1 MLTSFLLA
9 LPREG
14 FTMRRG
20 LYAVLAA
27 LVVTLSACG
36 INSIPTAEENA
47 KAKWAD
53 VQNQYQ
59 RRADLVPNLVATVRA
74 AATQERTVL
83 REVTEARASASRIT
97 VTPDQLTDPAA
108 MQRYAAAQTQLT
120 LTLQR
125 LQEAYPEL
133 HTNENFLTLQSQ
145 LEGTENRIAVARRP
159 DVFGALLVTIAFMT
173 GVFTI
178 YTYIAPFVQLAA
190 GLAGTVVAT
199 MLFVFG
205 IGATIGN
212 LNAGALADRV
222 GPARVLIVV
231 LLGLTTLFA
240 TLSLAAELFPPAT
253 VRWIIV
259 PVIALW
265 GLVGFS
271 FPSVQQLRLV
281 AMDPRLSSITLSLN
295 ASAGYLG
302 VSLGA
307 MLGSVVVAHQATRGL
322 GWVGAACEL
331 TAFSLL
337 IYTLRTRASG
347 IAPLVP
353 APSSAASQS

>member
-145 LEGTENRIAVARRP
+145 LEGTENRIAVARR
-159 DVFGALLVTIAFMT
+159 DYNAA
-173 GVFTI
+173 
-178 YTYIAPFVQLAA
+178 VQAYNTEIRTFPA
-190 GLAGTVVAT
+190 V
-199 MLFVFG
+199 
-205 IGATIGN
+205 IGAKVIYGSQPMQPYQ
-212 LNAGALADRV
+212 ADE
-222 GPARVLIVV
+222 
-231 LLGLTTLFA
+231 
-240 TLSLAAELFPPAT
+240 AAQRA
-253 VRWIIV
+253 
-259 PVIALW
+259 
-265 GLVGFS
+265 
-271 FPSVQQLRLV
+271 PSV
-281 AMDPRLSSITLSLN
+281 AD
-295 ASAGYLG
+295 
-302 VSLGA
+302 
-307 MLGSVVVAHQATRGL
+307 
-322 GWVGAACEL
+322 
-331 TAFSLL
+331 AFGN
-337 IYTLRTRASG
+337 T
-347 IAPLVP
+347 
-353 APSSAASQS
+353 Q

>member
-1 MLTSFLLA
+1 
-9 LPREG
+9 
-14 FTMRRG
+14 MRRG

-47 KAKWAD
+47 KAKWAE

-145 LEGTENRIAVARRP
+145 LEGTENRIAVARR
-159 DVFGALLVTIAFMT
+159 DYNAA
-173 GVFTI
+173 
-178 YTYIAPFVQLAA
+178 VQAYNTEIRTFPA
-190 GLAGTVVAT
+190 V
-199 MLFVFG
+199 
-205 IGATIGN
+205 IGAKVIYGSQPMQPYQ
-212 LNAGALADRV
+212 ADE
-222 GPARVLIVV
+222 
-231 LLGLTTLFA
+231 
-240 TLSLAAELFPPAT
+240 AAQRA
-253 VRWIIV
+253 
-259 PVIALW
+259 
-265 GLVGFS
+265 
-271 FPSVQQLRLV
+271 PSV
-281 AMDPRLSSITLSLN
+281 AD
-295 ASAGYLG
+295 
-302 VSLGA
+302 
-307 MLGSVVVAHQATRGL
+307 
-322 GWVGAACEL
+322 
-331 TAFSLL
+331 AF
-337 IYTLRTRASG
+337 G
-347 IAPLVP
+347 NN
-353 APSSAASQS
+353 Q